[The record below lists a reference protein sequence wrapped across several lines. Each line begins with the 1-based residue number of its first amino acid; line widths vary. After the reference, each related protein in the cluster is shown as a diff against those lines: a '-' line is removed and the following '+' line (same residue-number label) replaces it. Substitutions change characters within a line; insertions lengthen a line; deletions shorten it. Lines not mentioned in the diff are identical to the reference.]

1 MKLIIE
7 SQYFP
12 PLTCYKGSCQLSNIV
27 FEQYDHFQKMSF
39 RNRLLMANANGVSVL
54 SVPVEQGRNQKT
66 LMKEVRIA
74 NRQSWQL
81 QHWRSLESAY
91 NRSPWFEFYRD
102 ELAALYKKPFHF
114 LLDWNLSCFEWTM
127 EKLEWEISISRTKS
141 YQKTYD
147 PAAWIDRRG
156 AILPKNYK
164 GFPPVKYHQ
173 VFEEKLGFLPN
184 LSILDLLFCEGK
196 RAGELLK

>member
-164 GFPPVKYHQ
+164 GFPPVKYH
-173 VFEEKLGFLPN
+173 
-184 LSILDLLFCEGK
+184 
-196 RAGELLK
+196 